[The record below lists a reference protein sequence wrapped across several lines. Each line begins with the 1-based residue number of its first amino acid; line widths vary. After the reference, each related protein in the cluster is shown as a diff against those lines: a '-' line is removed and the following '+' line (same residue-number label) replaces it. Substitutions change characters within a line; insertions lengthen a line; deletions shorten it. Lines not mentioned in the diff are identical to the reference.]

1 MREKERL
8 RRAWRIYKDEGLAGV
23 LKRVRKRMQG
33 NEPKTADVGQ
43 VYEKLQ
49 RDKAPAYMKW
59 LADERPTAKELDLQ
73 RAAVFKRNPF
83 FSIVVPTYNVKPV
96 YLNELVG
103 SLLSQTYAHWELLLA
118 DGGSTS
124 EEAKAALSVLPS
136 RDSRIHVMWLPQ
148 NQGISGNTNQAI
160 KAAQGDYLAFSD
172 HDDFWEPDALYWAAK
187 AIDEQEADL
196 IYTDEDKVDEHSQV
210 FYEPHLKPDYS
221 PETLCAAN
229 YINHL
234 TIVSRHVLDKAGL
247 LDPAFD
253 GSQDHELVLR
263 VVDATVPEKIVH
275 VPRVLYHWRQFS
287 QSMSKQRLEV
297 CQAAGRR
304 AVSEHL
310 VRIGQPATIL
320 QAHGYRLEAAKDED
334 LVSVIYASGGDMKD
348 FSHIWGEKLSYS
360 SLEYVQATRS
370 GGLYRSLNEAASKA
384 GGKYLLFVAGSSEPM
399 SAELIQELLVY
410 AKKTDIGAVGGKVFL
425 PDGQRIY
432 ATDYILGKEPKLH
445 FYGHHRDVIGKG
457 GLERIAR
464 NVSALPLALLMVRRE
479 LFFEAGGF
487 KKDFQ
492 ESFGEVDFCLRLLA
506 GNKRNVFTPFAELRL
521 EKEPAVLA
529 EDRRLLQELYPQMH
543 ERYYG
548 EEIV

>member
-8 RRAWRIYKDEGLAGV
+8 RRVWRIYKDEGLAGV
-23 LKRVRKRMQG
+23 LKRVRKHMRG
-33 NEPKTADVGQ
+33 DVPSADVGQ
-43 VYEKLQ
+43 VYEELQ

-59 LADERPTAKELDLQ
+59 LAAERPTTKELDLQ
-73 RAAVFKRNPF
+73 RTAEFQRNPF
-83 FSIVVPTYNVKPV
+83 FSIVVPTYKVKPV
-96 YLNELVG
+96 YLEELVE

-118 DGGSTS
+118 DGGSSS
-124 EEAKAALSVLPS
+124 EEAKAALSALPS

-160 KAAQGDYLAFSD
+160 QAAQGDYIAFSD
-172 HDDFWEPDALYWAAK
+172 HDDFWEPDALYWAAR
-187 AIDEQEADL
+187 AIDEQGADL
-196 IYTDEDKVDEHSQV
+196 IYTDEDKVDEQSQV

-221 PETLCAAN
+221 PETLCSAN

-247 LDPAFD
+247 LNPEFD

-320 QAHGYRLEAAKDED
+320 QAHGYRMEATKDDE
-334 LVSVIYASGGDMKD
+334 LVSVIFASELDMGN
-348 FSHIWGEKLSYS
+348 FSHVWRERLSYP
-360 SLEYVQATRS
+360 SLEFVQVT
-370 GGLYRSLNEAASKA
+370 GDDGLYGVFNEAASRA
-384 GGKYLLFVAGSSEPM
+384 GGKYLLFVAGGSEPM
-399 SAELIQELLVY
+399 SSDLIQEMMVY
-410 AKKTDIGAVGGKVFL
+410 ARKTDIGAVGGKIFL
-425 PDGQRIY
+425 PDGQHIY
-432 ATDYILGKEPKLH
+432 ATDYILGDEPKLH

-457 GLERIAR
+457 GLERMAR

-479 LFFEAGGF
+479 LFFEVGGF
-487 KKDFQ
+487 KEDFQ
-492 ESFGEVDFCLRLLA
+492 ESFGEIDFCLRLLA
-506 GNKRNVFTPFAELRL
+506 RNKRNVFTPFAELRL
-521 EKEPAVLA
+521 EKEPAVLE
-529 EDRRLLQELYPQMH
+529 EDKRLLQRLYPQMH